1 MKNDVDIA
9 MIKQQ
14 ESSSGYDK
22 IEHVNCDYHE
32 VRKQEIVDAGRS
44 YDTYI
49 KGGSSA
55 EAVIKA
61 GSVLGRAVN
70 NVEECANIL
79 TAADDNKLFV
89 RFLSRLIAIK
99 DGLGRISYFHQL
111 KKFNLKLCIL

>member
-1 MKNDVDIA
+1 MKNDVDKA

-14 ESSSGYDK
+14 ESISDYDK
-22 IEHVNCDYHE
+22 IEHINCEKDYHE
-32 VRKQEIVDAGRS
+32 VRKQEIVDAGSS

-111 KKFNLKLCIL
+111 AKFNL